1 MFLSLTIEK
10 IGVKL
15 TLKKVKRIIKN
26 EGHFSIKEFD

>member
-10 IGVKL
+10 ISVKL

-26 EGHFSIKEFD
+26 EGDFTIKEFD